1 MFNTKAEFHGQ
12 DREYLH
18 NKQVYVMMKSK
29 IWLIL
34 LTLTVVLLL
43 AYSVKA
49 TSGSFSDGESST
61 DNVLRVK
68 AAPLFGAADSFV
80 VLAYAAIPSAGTT
93 SIVGDIG
100 LSPTAGGSIGV
111 TCAEVNGTIYS
122 VDATGPVPCVMTN
135 PTLLTAAMND
145 LTTAYND
152 AAGRTPF
159 TTVTGD
165 TLGGLNL
172 SPGIYR
178 GGALSL
184 TGVLTLTGDEKAV
197 WVFQAA
203 STLWTAGSSQVILN
217 GGAKAANVYWQVGSS
232 ATLGADSIFKG
243 SIMAYASITLY
254 SGVALEGRALAQ
266 TGSVTLADA
275 NTITKPAP

>member
-1 MFNTKAEFHGQ
+1 
-12 DREYLH
+12 
-18 NKQVYVMMKSK
+18 MKSK

-43 AYSVKA
+43 AYSIKA

-68 AAPLFGAADSFV
+68 AAPLFGWADSFA
-80 VLAYAAIPSAGTT
+80 VLAYAGIPSPGNT
-93 SIVGDIG
+93 SIIGDIG
-100 LSPTAGGSIGV
+100 VSPTTGSTIDIKCTDMV
-111 TCAEVNGTIYS
+111 TGTIYS
-122 VDATGPVPCVMTN
+122 VNAAGPIPCVVTN

-172 SPGIYR
+172 SPGVYR
-178 GGALSL
+178 GGALDL
-184 TGVLTLTGDEKAV
+184 TGNLTLTGDENAV
-197 WVFQAA
+197 WIFQAA
-203 STLWTAGSSQVILN
+203 STLDTAGSSQVILN
-217 GGAKAANVYWQVGSS
+217 GGAKACNVYWQVGSS

-254 SGVALEGRALAQ
+254 SGVDLEGRALAR

-275 NTITKPAP
+275 DTITNPAP

>member
-1 MFNTKAEFHGQ
+1 MT
-12 DREYLH
+12 
-18 NKQVYVMMKSK
+18 MKNK

-34 LTLTVVLLL
+34 LTFTVVLIL
-43 AYSVKA
+43 ACSVSV
-49 TSGSFSDGESST
+49 TSGYFSDGESST
-61 DNVLRVK
+61 DNVLRVNI
-68 AAPLFGAADSFV
+68 ASTSLLGSADSFV
-80 VLAYAAIPSAGTT
+80 VLAYAAIPSPGNT

-100 LSPTAGGSIGV
+100 VSPAAGSTIGV
-111 TCAEVNGTIYS
+111 KCTDMVTGTIYS
-122 VDATGPVPCVMTN
+122 VDATGPSPCVVPN

-152 AAGRTPF
+152 IAGRTPY

-165 TLGGLNL
+165 TLDGLNL
-172 SPGIYR
+172 SPGVYR

-184 TGVLTLTGDEKAV
+184 NGNLTLDAQGNASAV
-197 WVFQAA
+197 WI
-203 STLWTAGSSQVILN
+203 STLTTTGSSQVILS

-243 SIMAYASITLY
+243 NILAAASVTLY
-254 SGVALEGRALAQ
+254 SGVTLEGRALAQ

-275 NTITKPAP
+275 DIITKPAP